1 MKCGVWSL
9 IVIIYVTYVHK
20 DFKIS
25 VFHKIAHNF
34 TYSQKSVIL
43 KVFWKEID
51 QLSLLYQLYGR
62 DIERIYF
69 FIFGSCEPL
78 SQIFSLVSVQFVTS
92 SI

>member
-1 MKCGVWSL
+1 MEDLMCLLATVRTLNEAVVDK
-9 IVIIYVTYVHK
+9 II
-20 DFKIS
+20 

-62 DIERIYF
+62 DIARIYF
-69 FIFGSCEPL
+69 FIFGSCETL